1 MKKRLNTILATALVL
16 VLCFSLLSGCGQS
29 RPESVASNSAT
40 EEESSIKIG
49 VVAGESSS
57 PWYIRSAE
65 GAEKFMKDTGIET
78 FQKAPTSIDAAE
90 QVQVVEDVI
99 AQGIDALCII
109 PIAPEALEPVLKK
122 ARDAGIVVIAHEGS
136 TLENIDYDIEAF
148 TPAGY
153 GAFMMDLLAEQMGEE
168 GKYVCMVSFLTTSS
182 HNEWIDAAIA
192 HQKKAYPN
200 MVLVEEERVE
210 TGDSLEGAYEKAKE
224 LLKKYPDLKGFLGS
238 SSFDAPGAA
247 KAIEEMGKQGQV
259 FAAGTSTT
267 SSAQKYVESG
277 TMKNFTLW
285 DPAESVY
292 AMCELA
298 VKILNGED
306 ITEGVDLGVNGYNSM
321 TFDESGKILMGSG
334 WLALDKDTMYNYDF

>member
-1 MKKRLNTILATALVL
+1 MKRKAKALAVLLIVALLCCGVL
-16 VLCFSLLSGCGQS
+16 ISCGDTET
-29 RPESVASNSAT
+29 PKKTESAEKSY
-40 EEESSIKIG
+40 KIG

-57 PWYIRSAE
+57 PWYVRSAE
-65 GAEKFMKDTGIET
+65 GAEQFMRDTGVET
-78 FQKAPTSIDAAE
+78 FQKAPTSVDAAE

-109 PIAPEALEPVLKK
+109 PIAPEALENVLKK
-122 ARDAGIVVIAHEGS
+122 ARDAGIIVIAHEGS

-153 GAFMMDLLAEQMGEE
+153 GAYMMDLLAEQMGGE
-168 GKYVCMVSFLTTSS
+168 GLYVSMVSFLTTSS
-182 HNEWIDAAIA
+182 HNEWIDAAIER
-192 HQKKAYPN
+192 QREAYPD

-210 TGDSLEGAYEKAKE
+210 TSDSLEGAYEKAKE
-224 LLKKYPDLKGFLGS
+224 LIKKYPDLKGFIGS

-247 KAIEEMGKQGQV
+247 KAIEEMGLQGKI

-292 AMCELA
+292 AMCSLA
-298 VKILNGED
+298 VKMLDGEK
-306 ITEGVDLGVNGYNSM
+306 IVEGINLGIDGYDSM
-321 TFDESGKILMGSG
+321 TFDETGKVLMGSG
-334 WLALDKDTMYNYDF
+334 WLALDKETMYDYDF